1 MGWTWEADHQRQSF
15 PTLPSPLFATQPDY
29 LQNNLEYL
37 VNYNERKKANK
48 TFTSQIAE
56 AHIDTI
62 INARHKRKQKMQWT
76 REGAHNVLQ
85 VRAIIA
91 SNKWEEKWLDLVLT
105 TLEKVA

>member
-1 MGWTWEADHQRQSF
+1 MIIYLAINKSIT
-15 PTLPSPLFATQPDY
+15 SP
-29 LQNNLEYL
+29 NLEYL

-91 SNKWEEKWLDLVLT
+91 SNKWEGKWLDLVLT